1 MDNTSEKKPKDPD
14 EKLLKRAGLEHE
26 EYAGLKKEF
35 YEKSKVIAGLKR
47 LAKTCVD
54 FCRRTGGKCETPE
67 KPAADASK
75 HQDTTD

>member
-1 MDNTSEKKPKDPD
+1 MNNKSEQKPKNPD

-47 LAKTCVD
+47 IAKTCVD

-67 KPAADASK
+67 NPPADVSENP
-75 HQDTTD
+75 DTKE

>member
-1 MDNTSEKKPKDPD
+1 MNNKSEQKPKNPD

-47 LAKTCVD
+47 IAKTCVD

-67 KPAADASK
+67 KPAADVSENP
-75 HQDTTD
+75 DTKE

>member
-1 MDNTSEKKPKDPD
+1 MDNKSEKKPKNPE

-54 FCRRTGGKCETPE
+54 FCRRTGGKCEVPE
-67 KPAADASK
+67 KPAVDSSET
-75 HQDTTD
+75 QDTKE

>member
-1 MDNTSEKKPKDPD
+1 MNNRSEQKSKNPD

-54 FCRRTGGKCETPE
+54 FCRRTGGKCETPVRPPTEE
-67 KPAADASK
+67 KNNDNI
-75 HQDTTD
+75 QE

>member
-1 MDNTSEKKPKDPD
+1 MNNKSDKDSKNPD
-14 EKLLKRAGLEHE
+14 VKLLKRAGLEHE

-54 FCRRTGGKCETPE
+54 FCRRSGGKCEVPE
-67 KPAADASK
+67 KPPADSNESQNTK
-75 HQDTTD
+75 E